1 MSFLSDPYA
10 AYVLGAYGMSAAI
23 LGWLVWVSVAANAR
37 ARRALDE
44 SERER
49 RR

>member
-10 AYVLGAYGMSAAI
+10 LYVIAAYGATAAI
-23 LGWLVWVSVAANAR
+23 LVWLVVATVLASRR

-44 SERER
+44 VER
-49 RR
+49 RRR